1 MAEHAGEESQDRLG
15 EALSRL
21 DPRSRRLV
29 ELWLAGLGRREI
41 AAEMRIRDD
50 VVAAIGGTAFRRLRQ
65 LLDGDSGPGRP
76 ADGEAAAGPGTAMT
90 HLGMTDLG
98 MTRLDMT
105 QADMTHSGP
114 APGCL
119 DESPD

>member
-1 MAEHAGEESQDRLG
+1 MAEHAGGDSPDRLG

-50 VVAAIGGTAFRRLRQ
+50 VVAAIGETAFRRLRL
-65 LLDGDSGPGRP
+65 LLDGGSRPDRP
-76 ADGEAAAGPGTAMT
+76 ADGEDADGPGTAMT
-90 HLGMTDLG
+90 
-98 MTRLDMT
+98 RLEP
-105 QADMTHSGP
+105 ASG
-114 APGCL
+114 CR